1 MQHLKSALNS
11 ARAAHDRTLTALVLS
26 RLGVV
31 CNRGGKYSKAVSL
44 FKETLRTV
52 AAGGSDTSS
61 AAAPRAAGGSSGPRL
76 RVGGLRG
83 KEGAGDESAE
93 TTTCLLALQGLTL
106 AYLKLG
112 QPHLAAASERQALDL
127 LPRHPAS
134 TTPHSSVYQAAAC
147 GSGCVGGG
155 GGREEI
161 AGETL
166 PDPGE
171 VRWRM
176 SKIVRR
182 RLAEAQAVIPV
193 VCRGLLPHAATA
205 APDSTHSIQAPAAL
219 AGGVW
224 PDAGVGGKKGGGAKC
239 VTLLQEALDIAMQV
253 EDVVLEAVVCSQL
266 GAAYD
271 ECLGDLARALDYQ
284 KVAVHILGSQ
294 GPEVADDEAVA
305 LVRMGSILRRQGHIK
320 PSVSTYSR
328 ALKLLRELLGGGAG
342 GGGKV
347 LVENAKRSRV
357 ELLAKTLNNLG
368 EALMALGRLDV
379 ALLRLG
385 EAHAIKSRLY
395 GPVHLDVAATL
406 ENLGLVHSTLGNL
419 DDALGC
425 ARGAL
430 DIRTRILGRVHKE
443 SAKSMLNLAAV
454 MLRLSDKEGALRMW
468 RESVSVFVELCEISL
483 DVAKAYNNMATIE
496 EERGNDLEALA
507 LHKKAL
513 EIKLSEAP
521 QSLTVADSLY
531 NMAILYEKAQR
542 YPEAIEACQ
551 RSLALAVECGGK
563 EHPSA
568 VEARDFLREL
578 KAGCR
583 V

>member
-1 MQHLKSALNS
+1 
-11 ARAAHDRTLTALVLS
+11 
-26 RLGVV
+26 
-31 CNRGGKYSKAVSL
+31 
-44 FKETLRTV
+44 
-52 AAGGSDTSS
+52 
-61 AAAPRAAGGSSGPRL
+61 
-76 RVGGLRG
+76 LRG

-134 TTPHSSVYQAAAC
+134 TTPHSTDYQAAAASVVEK

-155 GGREEI
+155 EREEI
-161 AGETL
+161 AAGETL

-193 VCRGLLPHAATA
+193 ICRGLLPHAATA
-205 APDSTHSIQAPAAL
+205 APDSTHSIQAPASL
-219 AGGVW
+219 AGGELA
-224 PDAGVGGKKGGGAKC
+224 DAVIGGKKGGGAKC

-305 LVRMGSILRRQGHIK
+305 LVRMGSILRRQGLIK

-342 GGGKV
+342 GGGGGKGRG
-347 LVENAKRSRV
+347 ENAKRSRV

-468 RESVSVFVELCEISL
+468 RDSVSVFVELREISL

-578 KAGCR
+578 KAGCTL
-583 V
+583 